1 MNCQLCSL
9 DISEDN
15 AAVSTV
21 QCCGRKF
28 HTACMIQH
36 IGTLASHGCHAYCYC
51 GVTLFYNNHSY
62 SSEDEPNSDD
72 TIATLVNNPTS
83 NQEIEN
89 LKKTRKEFNK
99 SHLEFMKLVRQKK
112 RIFKEETN
120 PHVMA
125 LKQMQ
130 RSIKTTMRSEEA
142 YKNYSKYSKKYS
154 RLYKQVKTKYSLQ
167 HHTLWQLGL
176 SMYSDRRG
184 IPYIVRK
191 AFRIK
196 L

>member
-1 MNCQLCSL
+1 
-9 DISEDN
+9 
-15 AAVSTV
+15 
-21 QCCGRKF
+21 
-28 HTACMIQH
+28 MIQH
-36 IGTLASHGCHAYCYC
+36 IGTLASHGCHAHCYC

-62 SSEDEPNSDD
+62 PSEDEPNSED

-120 PHVMA
+120 PHVLA

-130 RSIKTTMRSEEA
+130 RSIKTTMR
-142 YKNYSKYSKKYS
+142 
-154 RLYKQVKTKYSLQ
+154 
-167 HHTLWQLGL
+167 
-176 SMYSDRRG
+176 
-184 IPYIVRK
+184 
-191 AFRIK
+191 
-196 L
+196 